1 MRADVARPDISFPE
15 ELYLPRRRRKNGV
28 GAAIAG
34 IGGAAAI
41 VAFAFLVLPAFIGT
55 GHASVS
61 PITADRFLNY
71 PRNSDPQLAGPRLNG
86 AAGPSRPAGSS
97 EAGNT

>member
-1 MRADVARPDISFPE
+1 MLQGLRITFPE
-15 ELYLPRRRRKNGV
+15 ERYLLGRRRKNGV

-41 VAFAFLVLPAFIGT
+41 GAFAFLVLPAFIGA

-61 PITADRFLNY
+61 PITADRFLND
-71 PRNSDPQLAGPRLNG
+71 RTNSNPQFAGPRLNG
-86 AAGPSRPAGSS
+86 RASPPRLAGSS
-97 EAGNT
+97 EAGDT